1 MGEGRDGG
9 EIPALNQVGNPEQ
22 TGELPSMATRRS
34 RTRITPTQARRA
46 RRQRRAR
53 RRRIYAYAGGT
64 AVGIIALLL
73 IASLVLPGLP
83 LDVWVSGAVG
93 GSDGPG
99 QRIEDQGRD
108 HISVGED
115 HLAYNSVPG
124 TSGWHYNVPIAPKR
138 HGIYEVEI
146 EDEYLIHNLEHA
158 YVNVHYDC
166 PDGCPEL
173 LAQLTPMV
181 EDWIERGGKLLMS
194 PYSGMDS
201 RIALTAWNYIDKFDE
216 FDEQRIRDFVTAHE
230 GSRNA
235 PEWNA
240 LR

>member
-1 MGEGRDGG
+1 MGEGWDGG
-9 EIPALNQVGNPEQ
+9 KY
-22 TGELPSMATRRS
+22 PSMATRR
-34 RTRITPTQARRA
+34 RAANRPTPTQARRA
-46 RRQRRAR
+46 RRQRRER
-53 RRRIYAYAGGT
+53 RRRIYRWAGICAVALVAGG
-64 AVGIIALLL
+64 L
-73 IASLVLPGLP
+73 ILSLVIGGLP
-83 LDVWVSGAVG
+83 LDQMFGAF
-93 GSDGPG
+93 SSADGPG

-108 HISVGED
+108 HIAVGES
-115 HLAYNSVPG
+115 HPAYNSVPG

-138 HGIYEVEI
+138 HGIYETEI

-166 PDGCPEL
+166 PEPEGCPEL
-173 LAQLTPMV
+173 VAQLTPLV
-181 EDWIERGGKLLMS
+181 EEWIDRGGKLLMS
-194 PYSGMDS
+194 PYSGMGN

-216 FDEQRIRDFVTAHE
+216 FDEQRIRDFVTTHE

>member
-1 MGEGRDGG
+1 MG
-9 EIPALNQVGNPEQ
+9 ANTQA
-22 TGELPSMATRRS
+22 MATRR
-34 RTRITPTQARRA
+34 RAANRPTPTQARRA
-46 RRQRRAR
+46 RRQRRER
-53 RRRIYAYAGGT
+53 RRRIYRWAGICAVALVAGG
-64 AVGIIALLL
+64 L
-73 IASLVLPGLP
+73 ILSLVIGGLP
-83 LDVWVSGAVG
+83 LDQMFGAF
-93 GSDGPG
+93 SAADGPG
-99 QRIEDQGRD
+99 QRVADQGRD

-115 HLAYNSVPG
+115 HPAYNSVPG

-166 PDGCPEL
+166 PEPEGCPEL
-173 LAQLTPMV
+173 IAQLTPMV

-194 PYSGMDS
+194 PYSGMDA
-201 RIALTAWNYIDKFDE
+201 RIALTAWNFIDKMDE
-216 FDEQRIRDFVTAHE
+216 FDEARIRDFVTAHE

>member
-1 MGEGRDGG
+1 MGVR
-9 EIPALNQVGNPEQ
+9 IPRPNQAQ

-34 RTRITPTQARRA
+34 RTRVTPTQARRA
-46 RRQRRAR
+46 RRQRRER
-53 RRRIYAYAGGT
+53 RRRILRWAGIS
-64 AVGIIALLL
+64 AV
-73 IASLVLPGLP
+73 SLVAAGLILSLVIGGLP
-83 LDVWVSGAVG
+83 LDQMFGAFG
-93 GSDGPG
+93 ADDAPG
-99 QRIEDQGRD
+99 QRMADQGRD
-108 HISVGED
+108 HIAVGET
-115 HLAYNSVPG
+115 HPAYNSVPG

-146 EDEYLIHNLEHA
+146 DDEYLIHNLEHA

-173 LAQLTPMV
+173 LEQLTPMV
-181 EDWIERGGKLLMS
+181 EDWIERDGKLLMS

-216 FDEQRIRDFVTAHE
+216 FDEQRIRDFVTTHE

>member
-1 MGEGRDGG
+1 M
-9 EIPALNQVGNPEQ
+9 
-22 TGELPSMATRRS
+22 
-34 RTRITPTQARRA
+34 
-46 RRQRRAR
+46 
-53 RRRIYAYAGGT
+53 
-64 AVGIIALLL
+64 L

-83 LDVWVSGAVG
+83 VDVWFSGVTG

-99 QRIEDQGRD
+99 QRIADQGRD
-108 HISVGED
+108 HIAVGED
-115 HLAYNSVPG
+115 HPAYNSVPG

-166 PDGCPEL
+166 PEPEGCPEL
-173 LAQLTPMV
+173 VAQLTPLV
-181 EDWIERGGKLLMS
+181 EEWIDRGGKLLMS

-201 RIALTAWNYIDKFDE
+201 RIALTAWNFIDKMDE

>member
-1 MGEGRDGG
+1 MR
-9 EIPALNQVGNPEQ
+9 V
-22 TGELPSMATRRS
+22 
-34 RTRITPTQARRA
+34 TPTQARRA
-46 RRQRRAR
+46 RRERRER
-53 RRRIYAYAGGT
+53 RRRIYRYAIGIGV
-64 AVGIIALLL
+64 AVIASML

-83 LDVWVSGAVG
+83 LDVWFGGLTGGA
-93 GSDGPG
+93 DGPG
-99 QRIEDQGRD
+99 QRIADQGRD
-108 HISVGED
+108 HVAVGES
-115 HLAYNSVPG
+115 HPAYNSVPG

-138 HGIYEVEI
+138 HGIYDVEI
-146 EDEYLIHNLEHA
+146 EDEFLIHNLEHA

-173 LAQLTPMV
+173 VAQLTPMV
-181 EDWIERGGKLLMS
+181 QEWIDRGGKLLMS
-194 PYSGMDS
+194 PYSGMGN

-216 FDEQRIRDFVTAHE
+216 FDEQRIREFVTTHE